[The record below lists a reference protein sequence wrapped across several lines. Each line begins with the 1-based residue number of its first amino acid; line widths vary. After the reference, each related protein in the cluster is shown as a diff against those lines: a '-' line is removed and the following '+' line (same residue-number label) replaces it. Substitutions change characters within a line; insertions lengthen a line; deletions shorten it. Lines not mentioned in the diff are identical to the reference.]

1 MAIVVEDGTGLADAE
16 TYVSVDDC
24 KAYLNARGKTAFGLL
39 AEGVQEAALRN
50 AADYLD
56 AKYGPRLQGYRLL
69 VTQALYWP
77 RECVSYDNVTW
88 DPAPLPVPLVRACCE
103 AAALAS
109 AGTDLFEPLDR
120 GGQVTEK
127 LEIVGPITER
137 TKWAG
142 SAPVGTTYPAIDR
155 LMGPLCDSGTVI
167 GSVVRG

>member
-16 TYVSVDDC
+16 TYVSVADC
-24 KAYLNARGKTAFGLL
+24 KAYLDARGKTSWGLL
-39 AEGVQEAALRN
+39 PEADQEASLRL

-56 AKYGPRLQGYRLL
+56 AVYGPRLQGYRLKI
-69 VTQALYWP
+69 TQALLWP
-77 RECVSYDNVTW
+77 RTDVSWDNVTW

-103 AAALAS
+103 AAALSAS
-109 AGTDLFEPLDR
+109 GIDLFLPLDR
-120 GGQVTEK
+120 GGQVVEK

-142 SAPVGTTYPAIDR
+142 SAPTGIVYPSIKRYMDI
-155 LMGPLCDSGTVI
+155 LCGSGTLI

>member
-16 TYVSVDDC
+16 TYVSVADC
-24 KAYLNARGKTAFGLL
+24 TAYLDARGKTAFGLL
-39 AEGVQEAALRN
+39 TVPEKEAALRN

-56 AKYGPRLQGYRLL
+56 AKYGSRLQGYRLV

-77 RECVSYDNVTW
+77 RECVTYDNVTW
-88 DPAPLPVPLVRACCE
+88 DPAPLPVPLIRSCCE
-103 AAALAS
+103 AAALS
-109 AGTDLFEPLDR
+109 STGTDLFLPLDR

-155 LMGPLCDSGTVI
+155 LMNPLCGSGAVI
-167 GSVVRG
+167 GSLVRG